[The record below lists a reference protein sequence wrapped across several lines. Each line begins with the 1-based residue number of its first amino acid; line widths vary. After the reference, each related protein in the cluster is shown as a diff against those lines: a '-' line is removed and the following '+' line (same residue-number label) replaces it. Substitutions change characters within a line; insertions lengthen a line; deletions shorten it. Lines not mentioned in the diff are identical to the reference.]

1 MSFKKYFKNIQT
13 HHVVSLIAFGVLAY
27 VLYHYSTSKNTMKDS
42 MKNNMPGNGNTMN
55 SNIINPPLAPGQN
68 TKIDLAGNPNPSS
81 GDILEQDYQ
90 PASVNGLTTQTHGL
104 PPSCAR
110 QQVVNPSELLP
121 KDENSEWARLNP
133 MGQGDL
139 NDVNML
145 SAGYHIGINSV
156 SSSLRNANLQI
167 RSEPPNPQHQVSPW
181 NNSTIQPDINRRPLE
196 IGCGSQ

>member
-1 MSFKKYFKNIQT
+1 MNFNKLLKNVQT
-13 HHVVSLIAFGVLAY
+13 HHVVTMLAIAVLIYAI
-27 VLYHYSTSKNTMKDS
+27 YHYSQSKGMMMDNMQNSTSNTS
-42 MKNNMPGNGNTMN
+42 
-55 SNIINPPLAPGQN
+55 SSSIINPPLAPGQN
-68 TKIDLAGNPNPSS
+68 TKIDVGGNPHPSS
-81 GDILEQDYQ
+81 GNILDKESQ
-90 PASVNGLTTQTHGL
+90 PASISGVTTQTHGL

-110 QQVVNPSELLP
+110 QQVVNPAELLP

-145 SAGYHIGINSV
+145 NAGYHIGINTV
-156 SSSLRNANLQI
+156 SSSLRNANLQV